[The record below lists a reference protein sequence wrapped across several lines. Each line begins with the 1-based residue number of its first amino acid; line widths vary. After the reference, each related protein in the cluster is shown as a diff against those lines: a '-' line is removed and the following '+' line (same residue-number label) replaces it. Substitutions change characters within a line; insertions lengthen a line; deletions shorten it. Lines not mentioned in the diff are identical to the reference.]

1 MNKKPSIEGLEKELS
16 WEEAVG
22 RYLEQTPDYFLRHPE
37 LLAALVLP
45 HPEAGRAVS
54 LVERQ
59 VRVLRDRN
67 EQSTH
72 QLKELIAFARDNDQ
86 LGERV
91 QRFALAMIDT
101 DSLDEVLDTAQDMLR
116 QEFSL
121 DGVAVRLTGNPRP
134 SCPRQEFVAPDDAML
149 DGLLTSLAARNGQ
162 PLCGAVHAAATLEAL
177 FGAQAANI
185 RSTAVIGLTRH
196 ALRGVLVLASRD
208 PQRFRAD
215 MGTVYLVRLGELLMA
230 GVARHLV
237 VAAENDKTNGA

>member
-72 QLKELIAFARDNDQ
+72 QLQELIAFARDNDQ

-91 QRFALAMIDT
+91 QRFALAMIDSDT
-101 DSLDEVLDTAQDMLR
+101 LDEALDTAQDMLR

-149 DGLLTSLAARNGQ
+149 DGLLTSLTARNGQ

-177 FGAQAANI
+177 FGAQAGNI

-196 ALRGVLVLASRD
+196 TLRGVLVLASRD

-230 GVARHLV
+230 GVARHMV
-237 VAAENDKTNGA
+237 TASIE